1 MSRIYRVELTAST
14 RRHVHVEDGV
24 RTQLQILDVLPREQI
39 ADLLRKALLDE
50 GFEADP
56 DGDLVRIEADGIEVR
71 IDCKAGQVDVRLAS
85 EVDIE
90 RSETREVALDTDW
103 GEAGKDR
110 ARDQIKA
117 GLEAEID
124 TEAETLREQIT
135 KTLEGRLGD
144 LRVELDKVT
153 NRVLA
158 DALKVR
164 ARQLGEVIEVDDR
177 IEEGAITI
185 KVRV

>member
-14 RRHVHVEDGV
+14 RRHIHVEDGV
-24 RTQLQILDVLPREQI
+24 RTQLQILDVLPRAQI
-39 ADLLRKALLDE
+39 ADLLRKALLDA
-50 GFEADP
+50 GFETDP
-56 DGDLVRIEADGIEVR
+56 DGDLVRVEADGIEVR
-71 IDCKAGQVDVRLAS
+71 IDCEAGQVDVRLAS
-85 EVDIE
+85 EKAVE

-110 ARDQIKA
+110 ARERIKE

-124 TEAETLREQIT
+124 AEAEKLREQVT
-135 KTLEGRLGD
+135 ETLEGRLGD
-144 LRVELDKVT
+144 LRVELDKIT

-158 DALKVR
+158 DALKIR

-177 IEEGAITI
+177 IEEGAVTI